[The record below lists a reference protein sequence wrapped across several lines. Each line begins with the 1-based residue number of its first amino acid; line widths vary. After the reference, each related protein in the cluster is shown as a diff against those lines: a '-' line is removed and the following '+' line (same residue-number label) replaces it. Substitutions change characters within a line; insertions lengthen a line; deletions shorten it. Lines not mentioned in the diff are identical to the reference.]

1 MISCCRCMVV
11 WWPHWGSH
19 QKAQL
24 RVSPGRLPWQG
35 WPHRGFPG
43 LRTWCWPWMLQVFTM
58 ETIPSHGAMARGTTF
73 FWRPRCRRL
82 EKSCSEYT
90 LLKLRAG
97 LLYYFN
103 FAPFS
108 NWTFLC
114 WGSVGANWQVPDL
127 KEANGYDTFF
137 SVGKRVPF
145 VHSIWVC
152 LKMGILAGKVTNH
165 QNFRCPVFRI
175 NQFPKCFFSLSC
187 DC

>member
-1 MISCCRCMVV
+1 MYGCMV
-11 WWPHWGSH
+11 
-19 QKAQL
+19 ATL
-24 RVSPGRLPWQG
+24 RQPSESPTQSESWTTPVAGMASPRFSWAADMVLALDALDPSDFHHGNHPQSWCYGQG
-35 WPHRGFPG
+35 NHIFLAPK
-43 LRTWCWPWMLQVFTM
+43 MQ
-58 ETIPSHGAMARGTTF
+58 TF
-73 FWRPRCRRL
+73 L
-82 EKSCSEYT
+82 KSCSEYT

-103 FAPFS
+103 FAPCS

-145 VHSIWVC
+145 VHSMWVC

-165 QNFRCPVFRI
+165 QNFRCPVFKI